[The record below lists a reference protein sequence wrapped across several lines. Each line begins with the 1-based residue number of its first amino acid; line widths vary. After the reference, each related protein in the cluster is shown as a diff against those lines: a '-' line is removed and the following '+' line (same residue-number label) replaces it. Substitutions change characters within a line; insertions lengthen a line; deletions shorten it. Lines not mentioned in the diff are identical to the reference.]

1 MNQLRSRGVAT
12 LLMSWA
18 LFGLASAEDWNVH
31 GHIYHGVTI
40 IKHDAVYV
48 TILCDDGG
56 ARIAMTD
63 LPSDL
68 QKKLNYDP
76 AAAKKQTDQETAQ
89 DEAYKVKKTV
99 YDGAFH
105 AVGTIIQ
112 VLPDGIL
119 AQFDATGNKVH
130 ENTTTQTSAVGVQ
143 TGTSALGQGADVT
156 TSSVTYH
163 TQYDHEQLHS
173 DCAFI
178 LCDTTGLAEDQNWK
192 GTIWIVGSYS
202 YTTVEGVSKT
212 VPKYTISADDYIGH
226 VKSLQNDAT
235 ASSAEGQKPASGGE

>member
-1 MNQLRSRGVAT
+1 MG
-12 LLMSWA
+12 WA
-18 LFGLASAEDWNVH
+18 LFSLASAEDWNVH

-40 IKHDAVYV
+40 IKHDAVCV

-56 ARIAMTD
+56 ASIAMSD
-63 LPSDL
+63 LPPDL

-76 AAAKKQTDQETAQ
+76 SAAKKQIDQETAQ
-89 DEAYKVKKTV
+89 DEAYKLKKTV
-99 YDGAFH
+99 YDNAFH
-105 AVGTIIQ
+105 AIGTVIQ

-130 ENTTTQTSAVGVQ
+130 ENTTTQTTTVGVQ

-156 TSSVTYH
+156 TSGVTYH

-178 LCDTTGLAEDQNWK
+178 SCDTTGLAEDQNWK
-192 GTIWIVGSYS
+192 GTIWAIGSYS
-202 YTTVEGVSKT
+202 YTTVSGEAKT
-212 VPKYTISADDYIGH
+212 VPKYTISGDDYAAQL
-226 VKSLQNDAT
+226 KSPQNVPVPPST
-235 ASSAEGQKPASGGE
+235 ASQ